1 LPLFPVEAGDDRGEG
16 VQEKLVDD
24 IIEEA
29 PALAAQLQFS
39 PS

>member
-1 LPLFPVEAGDDRGEG
+1 LLLFPGEAGDDRGEE

-24 IIEEA
+24 IIGEA
-29 PALAAQLQFS
+29 RALAAKLQFS